1 MTLLHLHYTCLAHL
15 IWIQRLQLSASP
27 THQPEKGPKT
37 PCSYVLLDPAHITT
51 IIFSTKTIVP
61 HPSAKST
68 THAQSHSAAADIQ
81 ASITIKKKKIALHT
95 NYICQTIQNQVTQE
109 LAGDSAITVTCWG
122 SNIKIDVFVQRV
134 KSKNPAGILTQD
146 SLNTSQTLLLATR
159 QHWRNQ
165 ISGSW
170 HQSARGCWWVCIFLG
185 TWWDGCREG
194 KEWPRDFT
202 FMLKNWEDTSTVRM

>member
-1 MTLLHLHYTCLAHL
+1 MFSSPDLNPTITAFRQPYASTRKRTENSLQLRTPRSCSYHDNHLFYQDYSAPPICQIYYACAKPFRICWYSAWSITTSRIKSWYQNCFTHKLHLPINTKPGNTRASRGQCHHSHL
-15 IWIQRLQLSASP
+15 LGKQ
-27 THQPEKGPKT
+27 H
-37 PCSYVLLDPAHITT
+37 
-51 IIFSTKTIVP
+51 
-61 HPSAKST
+61 
-68 THAQSHSAAADIQ
+68 
-81 ASITIKKKKIALHT
+81 
-95 NYICQTIQNQVTQE
+95 
-109 LAGDSAITVTCWG
+109 
-122 SNIKIDVFVQRV
+122 VFAQRV
-134 KSKNPAGILTQD
+134 KTKNPAGILTQD

-202 FMLKNWEDTSTVRM
+202 FMLKGWEDTSTVRM